1 MGPMKI
7 TIDIP
12 DTLAKELKIIVDTVG
27 IGTPERLLK
36 NYVREV
42 ILAARSDAAANQAKQ
57 QAVAASTDLDALI
70 DTDV

>member
-1 MGPMKI
+1 MKI

-12 DTLAKELKIIVDTVG
+12 DTIADELTIIVDKVG
-27 IGTPERLLK
+27 IGSPERLLK

-57 QAVAASTDLDALI
+57 HAIEASSDLDTL
-70 DTDV
+70 TEV